1 MKFWTYKHDGKVG
14 NNVFCNLFTACKAI
28 NQHDISSG
36 TKSLTVDAIY
46 AESEQEINQDTT
58 LVTHSGDWGI
68 RKTECKIS
76 RQPLYNYTIEDA
88 SHGGAYLNLE
98 IKSVYNNV
106 KRWYMTNMS
115 EYLHEN
121 IYPLPLNIYQP
132 DWDGVDIKHIQ
143 SIDKTKSVYANFT
156 ITNPYRIRVAEWA
169 WKQFFID
176 CNFPKRYETQDVE
189 LDMPILRGDRM
200 EMKDFLE
207 TLASY
212 QFALAPT
219 GNGMDTFR
227 TWDCIMCNTVP
238 IVQDKWMNRVF
249 SRIWPMILV
258 SRYEFVDLPK
268 LMNDFF
274 DKHGKIQYDQSLLLE
289 ENFETLL
296 DRIQYESDGIRR
308 EYL

>member
-1 MKFWTYKHDGKVG
+1 
-14 NNVFCNLFTACKAI
+14 
-28 NQHDISSG
+28 
-36 TKSLTVDAIY
+36 
-46 AESEQEINQDTT
+46 
-58 LVTHSGDWGI
+58 
-68 RKTECKIS
+68 
-76 RQPLYNYTIEDA
+76 
-88 SHGGAYLNLE
+88 
-98 IKSVYNNV
+98 
-106 KRWYMTNMS
+106 
-115 EYLHEN
+115 
-121 IYPLPLNIYQP
+121 
-132 DWDGVDIKHIQ
+132 
-143 SIDKTKSVYANFT
+143 
-156 ITNPYRIRVAEWA
+156 
-169 WKQFFID
+169 
-176 CNFPKRYETQDVE
+176 
-189 LDMPILRGDRM
+189 MPILRGDRM

-258 SRYEFVDLPK
+258 PRYEFVDLPK

-274 DKHGKIQYDQSLLLE
+274 DKHGEIQYDQSLLLE